1 MCGGA
6 LRLAVLVHRSRP
18 ACLEPTPAPL
28 VLETFF
34 PHAGGHPGPSAGAL
48 ARQCFTEQFHE
59 SLGRGLAVRLLCAVF
74 LGDYAQ
80 DECRIYLD
88 YLDYAVPYW
97 YLSEG
102 PKQSATEHRTCP
114 LQHLNGNVL
123 AQYWVL
129 GKQGVEFARYV
140 DTTRFKGDL
149 YYIQNLVAAINSF
162 AEKD

>member
-1 MCGGA
+1 MNM
-6 LRLAVLVHRSRP
+6 
-18 ACLEPTPAPL
+18 
-28 VLETFF
+28 
-34 PHAGGHPGPSAGAL
+34 
-48 ARQCFTEQFHE
+48 
-59 SLGRGLAVRLLCAVF
+59 RLLIQNLCLLAYVFCIGTGNGTAEDWRTLLHIDTTCAIVGWGPMGSGVHEEQEF
-74 LGDYAQ
+74 PPFIDLVEEVGRLLEDYAQ

-129 GKQGVEFARYV
+129 GKQGVEFTRYV

-149 YYIQNLVAAINSF
+149 YYIQNLVAAINSL
-162 AEKD
+162 AEEN